1 MKQDPVVFEDVA
13 VDFSQEEW
21 ALLDLTQR
29 SLYRDVMLE
38 TYRNLTSLGYAL
50 HTPWLIFQWKQEED
64 LEMTKRGPVQGE
76 RQEGKNSWEK
86 LSRLGDIH
94 LEKSTTLADQ
104 DIEANGG
111 RHSPVFVRVRQR
123 R

>member
-1 MKQDPVVFEDVA
+1 MGEERNTAEFQENMTQDPVLFEDVA

-38 TYRNLTSLGYAL
+38 TFRNLASLGYSL
-50 HTPWLIFQWKQEED
+50 HTPWLTFQWKQEED

-76 RQEGKNSWEK
+76 RQEGKSSWGNC
-86 LSRLGDIH
+86 LGWGYLFGKI
-94 LEKSTTLADQ
+94 K
-104 DIEANGG
+104 
-111 RHSPVFVRVRQR
+111 
-123 R
+123 